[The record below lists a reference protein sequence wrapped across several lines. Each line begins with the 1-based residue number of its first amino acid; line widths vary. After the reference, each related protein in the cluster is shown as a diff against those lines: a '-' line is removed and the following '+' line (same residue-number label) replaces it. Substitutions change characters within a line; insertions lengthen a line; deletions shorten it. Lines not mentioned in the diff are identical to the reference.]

1 MSVTVR
7 AVAPETAGQVPTA
20 PAESCTVIIFGAT
33 GDLMRRKLIPAL
45 YGLRCFGGRNSRC
58 EINNPRWAGVPFYVR
73 TRRRLGRKMTEIR
86 VHFRRTLQGPCA
98 GTPGA
103 CAEPNLITLRIQPDE
118 GIIITFAVKQ
128 PGSEMR
134 SIPVEAE
141 FSYAKSLSSDLPDA
155 YATLLLDAMR
165 GDGTLFTRRDEVE
178 AAWRIITPIEEAWAG
193 LPSPRFPNYA
203 AGSDGPAA
211 ARALMR
217 GRAQH
222 AWCAIEPT
230 ARPRSPG
237 T

>member
-1 MSVTVR
+1 MSVAVR
-7 AVAPETAGQVPTA
+7 GVTPETAEHAPT
-20 PAESCTVIIFGAT
+20 PRAEWCTVIIFGAT
-33 GDLMRRKLIPAL
+33 GDLERRKLIPAL
-45 YGLRCFGGRNSRC
+45 YGLRCFGGL
-58 EINNPRWAGVPFYVR
+58 NNR
-73 TRRRLGRKMTEIR
+73 TGKRLGRKMTEIR

-230 ARPRSPG
+230 ARPSSPG
-237 T
+237 S

>member
-1 MSVTVR
+1 VTVR

-33 GDLMRRKLIPAL
+33 GDLARRKLIPAL
-45 YGLRCFGGRNSRC
+45 YGLRCF
-58 EINNPRWAGVPFYVR
+58 
-73 TRRRLGRKMTEIR
+73 
-86 VHFRRTLQGPCA
+86 
-98 GTPGA
+98 
-103 CAEPNLITLRIQPDE
+103 
-118 GIIITFAVKQ
+118 
-128 PGSEMR
+128 
-134 SIPVEAE
+134 AE

>member
-1 MSVTVR
+1 MSVAVR
-7 AVAPETAGQVPTA
+7 GVTPETAEHAPT
-20 PAESCTVIIFGAT
+20 PRAEWCTVIIFGAT
-33 GDLMRRKLIPAL
+33 GDLARRKLIPAL
-45 YGLRCFGGRNSRC
+45 YGLRCFGGL
-58 EINNPRWAGVPFYVR
+58 NNR
-73 TRRRLGRKMTEIR
+73 TGKRLGRKMTEIR